1 MCHQPLNTFMFL
13 SILILVSGCSIQSV
27 NICLFT
33 MRGAFV
39 FQMILRSHIVTEF
52 ATKDILLSVTWLRG
66 IVLLR
71 STEKPKHENQ
81 IEKDCSECTHCT
93 TISRLHS
100 NWSGLFLSLSS
111 LAWHDITAAIARL
124 SQIQPFLSAVPLP
137 EVGST
142 RLTVNLKV
150 IRKNWRNQHLHNHG
164 QSSHY
169 GCALKIPPASNMGS
183 LF

>member
-1 MCHQPLNTFMFL
+1 MFRVAPFRVSTSAFLQWEGHLSFKWYFAVTSLQSLRQKTFF
-13 SILILVSGCSIQSV
+13 
-27 NICLFT
+27 CL
-33 MRGAFV
+33 
-39 FQMILRSHIVTEF
+39 
-52 ATKDILLSVTWLRG
+52 WLDYRG

-93 TISRLHS
+93 TSSCLHS

-124 SQIQPFLSAVPLP
+124 SQIQPFLSAVTLP

>member
-1 MCHQPLNTFMFL
+1 MCHQPLNNFMFL
-13 SILILVSGCSIQSV
+13 SILSLVSGCSIQSV

-52 ATKDILLSVTWLRG
+52 ATKGILLSVTWLQRNSF
-66 IVLLR
+66 V
-71 STEKPKHENQ
+71 EKHREAEAWKPNWERLQRVHSLQ
-81 IEKDCSECTHCT
+81 QQ
-93 TISRLHS
+93 LHS

-124 SQIQPFLSAVPLP
+124 SQIQPFLSAVTLP

>member
-1 MCHQPLNTFMFL
+1 MCHQPLNNFMFL
-13 SILILVSGCSIQSV
+13 STLSLVSGCSIQSV

-66 IVLLR
+66 IVLLK

-93 TISRLHS
+93 TSSCLHS

-124 SQIQPFLSAVPLP
+124 SQIQPFLSAVTLP